1 MFVLFVSW
9 LFGVGKVLSDNEK
22 CYFLRIHRQG
32 SSYPMAQDSH
42 ATDSVIGCSAGAR
55 MLIVPVGFPSR
66 WISNAIY
73 IGILQHKQLIVDG

>member
-1 MFVLFVSW
+1 MFFGRLLVLGAHGDTMALYQIMGMYQRLMFVLFVSW

-42 ATDSVIGCSAGAR
+42 ASDSVIRCS
-55 MLIVPVGFPSR
+55 LV
-66 WISNAIY
+66 
-73 IGILQHKQLIVDG
+73 LEC

>member
-22 CYFLRIHRQG
+22 CCFLRIHRQG

-42 ATDSVIGCSAGAR
+42 ASDSVVNRFELSLELRLTG
-55 MLIVPVGFPSR
+55 
-66 WISNAIY
+66 
-73 IGILQHKQLIVDG
+73 